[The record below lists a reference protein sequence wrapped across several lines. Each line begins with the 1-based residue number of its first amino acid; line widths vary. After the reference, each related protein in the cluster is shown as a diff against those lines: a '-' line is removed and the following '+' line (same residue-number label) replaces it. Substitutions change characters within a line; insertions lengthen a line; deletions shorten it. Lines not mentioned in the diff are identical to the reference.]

1 MRNTPSPESGE
12 SSPDEVKKEKRIF
25 GKTKR
30 TKSVRSAVSSFDLR
44 ASFGMSER
52 DVPEVPQ
59 VPAEMRPRLESDS
72 RDKQRAR
79 QEALSQL
86 TAHSRQD
93 SEVSFSGMSSFSEVR
108 RGFEFNDS
116 RPVFYPPS
124 NNASQASSQS
134 HRFGHGQQESVFSIA
149 SVSSYGAVVKTGSLD
164 PFGYA
169 LPTRPM
175 SEEMSISVDDT
186 FSFLRRDPVRKR
198 VDSDASSFYF
208 NSSRDV
214 SKRHRRQND
223 SMASALSGPPISI
236 YNRSYG
242 AHRKRDSSTSASSIA
257 HAYGAFGANGGRLAW
272 AKHQRDFSVDSV
284 ASGYSARLGRPGVG
298 DKMFESAREYGV
310 PLTSISASPSQSVDM
325 QEMGNRTS
333 FDSILDTDRRSSM
346 DDSLFDETGRR
357 TSVSSASV
365 FGYESHHPLPRAPGL
380 LPPHQFRPIL
390 IISVNSSHGSRAEDD
405 TMITVRC
412 YCPVGVLITD
422 IHSRCSEADMFV
434 AVPLDLHLT
443 LRLVTACGVRVGMPL

>member
-1 MRNTPSPESGE
+1 MPA
-12 SSPDEVKKEKRIF
+12 DARI
-25 GKTKR
+25 
-30 TKSVRSAVSSFDLR
+30 
-44 ASFGMSER
+44 
-52 DVPEVPQ
+52 
-59 VPAEMRPRLESDS
+59 RLESDS
-72 RDKQRAR
+72 SEKQRAR

-116 RPVFYPPS
+116 RPVFYPPA
-124 NNASQASSQS
+124 NTTQESSQS

-149 SVSSYGAVVKTGSLD
+149 SVSSYGAVLQSGAVD

-175 SEEMSISVDDT
+175 SDEMSMSVDDT
-186 FSFLRRDPVRKR
+186 FSFLRRDPTRQR

-223 SMASALSGPPISI
+223 SMASGFSGPPISL

-242 AHRKRDSSTSASSIA
+242 AHRKSDSSTSASSIA
-257 HAYGAFGANGGRLAW
+257 HAYGTYGASGGRVAW
-272 AKHQRDFSVDSV
+272 AKHHQRDYSVDSV

-298 DKMFESAREYGV
+298 DKMFESARELGM
-310 PLTSISASPSQSVDM
+310 PLTSISASPSQSVDARDI
-325 QEMGNRTS
+325 GNRTS

-380 LPPHQFRPIL
+380 LPPHQFRPVSL
-390 IISVNSSHGSRAEDD
+390 ISVNSSHGTKAEDD
-405 TMITVRC
+405 TMITV
-412 YCPVGVLITD
+412 
-422 IHSRCSEADMFV
+422 CS
-434 AVPLDLHLT
+434 
-443 LRLVTACGVRVGMPL
+443 